1 MFVRFDRLHFSY
13 VDSVPII
20 SGASFQ
26 LGAGWTGVVG
36 PNGAGKSTLLKLICG
51 DLEPTAGRVHLVPRN
66 ARFELCPQT
75 VETLTPAIAAFAE
88 ATDGVSQRIHG
99 ELALDARDLA
109 RWPTLSPGERK
120 RWQVGAALASEP
132 AILMLDEP
140 TDHLDR
146 EARELLMGG
155 LRRFRGIGIVVSHDR
170 TLLDELTSN
179 TLRVD
184 EATARLWRG
193 SYSVAKESWEAEA
206 REHHDEYERLKRQQ
220 SVLARRLDD
229 KRRHAAAAEFSAS
242 GAGARRRMTG
252 PRDHDAIS
260 SARKGKAQMAAARI
274 SRDASLLRASVDRVS
289 EELEEYKFRKQKGRA
304 IFVDYVAAPVAKVLT
319 IDMDAICVGD
329 EPLLNDVHVAVTRQ
343 SRIYVSGPNG
353 AGKSTLL
360 GALIRGAHVPATRL
374 LYLPQEL
381 SARDGAAM
389 LDEVRALGDD
399 ARGAVLS
406 IVAAL
411 GVDPDRLLES
421 HMPSP
426 GEARKLALAY
436 GLGRQAWALVLDE
449 PTNHLDMPAIE
460 RLEEALIEYP
470 GALVI
475 VTHDDAL
482 ARRCTSEEWRIAD
495 GSIEIR

>member
-1 MFVRFDRLHFSY
+1 
-13 VDSVPII
+13 
-20 SGASFQ
+20 
-26 LGAGWTGVVG
+26 
-36 PNGAGKSTLLKLICG
+36 
-51 DLEPTAGRVHLVPRN
+51 
-66 ARFELCPQT
+66 
-75 VETLTPAIAAFAE
+75 
-88 ATDGVSQRIHG
+88 
-99 ELALDARDLA
+99 
-109 RWPTLSPGERK
+109 
-120 RWQVGAALASEP
+120 P

-146 EARELLMGG
+146 EARELLMNG

-184 EATARLWRG
+184 EGAARSWRG
-193 SYSVAKESWEAEA
+193 SYSIARESWEAEA
-206 REHHDEYERLKRQQ
+206 RERHDEHERLKHQR
-220 SVLARRLDD
+220 VTLARRLDD
-229 KRRHAAAAEFSAS
+229 KRRRAAAAEFSAS

-252 PRDHDAIS
+252 PRDHDATS
-260 SARKGKAQMAAARI
+260 SARKGKAQMATARI

-289 EELEEYKFRKQKGRA
+289 EELEQYKFRKHKGRA

-319 IDMDAICVGD
+319 IDTDAICAGD
-329 EPLLNDVHVAVTRQ
+329 APLLRDVHLAVTRQ
-343 SRIYVSGPNG
+343 SRIYVSGANG

-360 GALIRGAHVPATRL
+360 GALIRGAHVPAARL

-389 LDEVRALGDD
+389 LDAVRTLGDD

-406 IVAAL
+406 LIAAL
-411 GVDPDRLLES
+411 GIDPDRLLES
-421 HMPSP
+421 HLPSP

-482 ARRCTSEEWRIAD
+482 ARRCTSEEWLVAD
-495 GSIEIR
+495 GSIAVRGNFGA